1 MAYEQSDTPDDEVE
15 LVDEE
20 VPAIEER
27 LTALRSN
34 RSSAGGYSPQARQ
47 RIEYLQE
54 LRRLRAQIGDDGIET
69 F

>member
-1 MAYEQSDTPDDEVE
+1 MSYEQTDAPHDEAELPDD
-15 LVDEE
+15 E

-34 RSSAGGYSPQARQ
+34 RPSAGGYSPQARQ

-54 LRRLRAQIGDDGIET
+54 LRRLRAEIGDDGIET